1 MQATRPG
8 CGTSR
13 GADAHRCHAGA
24 ADEDRALA
32 ADAAENLLTV
42 DDLCGYF
49 VVSKDFIYDEVRH
62 GRLRAS
68 RIARQLRFRPADVDA
83 FVEANAVTGCD
94 L

>member
-1 MQATRPG
+1 MTAIENDVLVVN
-8 CGTSR
+8 
-13 GADAHRCHAGA
+13 GAHK
-24 ADEDRALA
+24 
-32 ADAAENLLTV
+32 LLTV
-42 DDLCGYF
+42 ENLCEYL
-49 VVSKDFIYDEVRH
+49 VVSKDFIYDEVRQ